1 MTRVLVLRPEPGN
14 AETCARLRARGID
27 AVGMPLF
34 AVVPVDWTCP
44 DPAAFDALLG
54 GGLTP
59 GTATL
64 LSGPAGVGKT
74 TTATGAL
81 VAALRRG
88 ERTAYFLFDERMPT
102 LLQRSA
108 ALGMD
113 LRPYIETGQLL
124 LRAIDPAE
132 LSPGAFAAVVRHAI
146 EAEGARVVVIDSL
159 NAYLQSMPN
168 EQYLMLQM
176 HELLTYLA
184 LNGVV
189 TLLILGMHGV
199 LGEKGSDIDISYLA
213 DNAVQFRFFE
223 AFGAVRQAISVIKTR
238 TAAHERTIREF
249 RITDQGL
256 EFGEPLS
263 AFHGV
268 LTGIPTFSGEATT
281 LLSDADGTSPGG

>member
-1 MTRVLVLRPEPGN
+1 M
-14 AETCARLRARGID
+14 
-27 AVGMPLF
+27 
-34 AVVPVDWTCP
+34 
-44 DPAAFDALLG
+44 
-54 GGLTP
+54 
-59 GTATL
+59 
-64 LSGPAGVGKT
+64 
-74 TTATGAL
+74 
-81 VAALRRG
+81 
-88 ERTAYFLFDERMPT
+88 
-102 LLQRSA
+102 
-108 ALGMD
+108 
-113 LRPYIETGQLL
+113 
-124 LRAIDPAE
+124 
-132 LSPGAFAAVVRHAI
+132 
-146 EAEGARVVVIDSL
+146 IDSL